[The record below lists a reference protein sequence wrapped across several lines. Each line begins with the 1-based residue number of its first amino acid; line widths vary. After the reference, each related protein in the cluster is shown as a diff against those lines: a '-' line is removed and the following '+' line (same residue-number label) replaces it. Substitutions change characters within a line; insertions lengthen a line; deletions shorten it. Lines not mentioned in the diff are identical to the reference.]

1 MHLPVVDFQSPTA
14 PQDFCK
20 CLHETGFGVLRNHPL
35 NQSLVEG
42 IYAEWLAFFKTD
54 AKNKYSQDPVRM
66 DGYFSPAVS
75 ETAKTAMSDVSSP
88 VLQLVLLSK
97 GEFLDQIS

>member
-20 CLHETGFGVLRNHPL
+20 SLHETGFGVLRNHPL

-54 AKNKYSQDPVRM
+54 AKNQYAQDPVRM
-66 DGYFSPAVS
+66 DGYFSPTVS
-75 ETAKTAMSDVSSP
+75 ETAKGYTKLDGYGDSFDDV
-88 VLQLVLLSK
+88 VN
-97 GEFLDQIS
+97 ISVVTT